1 MLIWCTTPFLMI
13 MNKAIHLLLLSLL
26 WCVSA
31 NAQPYCELNAYTVR
45 DGLAAN
51 KISAITQDING
62 LMWFGTWNGL
72 SYYDGYQ
79 FFSFRNELSGSQG
92 ITTNRITSLKKS
104 ATGNLW
110 CVTPDHRA
118 YLFNTSTCDFTDVN
132 RLISERYQHHAK
144 VRNVYPLTNGYTWV
158 VDADCGN
165 SYRVNDDSLQYAQ
178 AMHPCP
184 VPAQVGKGRHLKK
197 VMLDNDGREWVF
209 YQGGLKL
216 YGSKHHLKGNYE
228 YLVQQGD
235 NVLLATLHGRMMI
248 YNTAKDSFAELPLPK
263 GVERIND
270 MVALNDRQVLV
281 ATEKGIAMVEMLSHK
296 VQMHSVQTPEQ
307 PLAEVKKLFVDSRQ
321 RVWIFTDSP
330 GVQLFLPA
338 AGMLK
343 WMNTTDTGDPSYTR
357 SKIPFF
363 HQDRQEVVW
372 LIPNKGV
379 FAYYDEAAGRLESYR
394 LSTSTHQVTD
404 VSELNRAFVDR
415 EKNVWFTNFRDMNCI
430 NFKYHQF
437 HSQRLPR
444 NDEVR
449 SVMTDNRQR
458 TWVGTNLGC
467 LMVYDNSH
475 QLLGYVTPQGSITSQ
490 YTRFAQRIY
499 ALYQDKKGRVWVGS
513 KGDGLFVIEEK
524 NKVSRYRTDALNPYS
539 LSKDEVYCINAD
551 ERGRIWIATYGGGIN
566 YVEEDASGNLRF
578 IHAGNRLATYP
589 IADFSQVR
597 SVTPDDKG
605 NLYLSTTNGLIT
617 FSTAFDNPKDIRFY
631 VTRYNKGQ
639 ADHLLTAD
647 VLQTMVTQRGQ
658 VYVLTLGGGV
668 QRMTSPSPLKDSL
681 TFATLSQFNTDEGRV
696 QAAVEDRQGCLW
708 MIRENSINRY
718 YPDEDSLLCFGP
730 GVIGEEVE
738 LTESLPVYNASNNT
752 MVVAGYG
759 CFLSFCPDKVK
770 LSDYK
775 PSIAFTGV
783 QYQGEVKRQSII
795 NVREVDIPADMRN
808 LTIFFSALEY
818 ADKFM
823 VQYAYKLDGVDDK
836 WNYVGT
842 VNSASFN
849 RLPAGHHRLLVKS
862 SNCDGVMQDNITAL
876 NLYVHPTF
884 WETPW
889 AIVLYVLLGIAVI
902 VLAIYI
908 YKLKTKAEM
917 EQELNE
923 MKTKFFTEISHK
935 LRTPLTLI
943 GGPVTEILHKEKLT
957 QQVKSQL
964 EMVQRNTGQM
974 LELVNKMLHYS
985 KADDVYI
992 NDNDV
997 PESMTEVQ
1005 VDEQP
1010 AADAKEKLLV
1020 VEDNDDLRAFLV
1032 SILRMDYHVLT
1043 ASNGQ
1048 QGLEIAQSMMPDFII
1063 TDVMMPVMDGLTMV
1077 HQIKQNKDIC
1087 HIPIIVLSAKA
1098 SLEDRLQGLKEG
1110 IDDYI
1115 TKPFSALYLKLRVR
1129 NIIAQRHMLQQS
1141 YVEQLKPD
1149 NDETYQLD
1157 SPQIVDADR
1166 EMMQKLMEFLETHIS
1181 DTNLRIEDLAD
1192 AVHLGRSVFYGKI
1205 KSIVGMT
1212 PVDFL
1217 RHIRMQRAG
1226 ELIRRSNYS
1235 FSQIAYEV
1243 GYSDP
1248 KYFSKC
1254 FKKETGMSPSE
1265 YREKCPEKNE
1275 DTFVGS

>member
-1 MLIWCTTPFLMI
+1 

-26 WCVSA
+26 WCVTG
-31 NAQPYCELNAYTVR
+31 NAQPYCELSVYTVR

-62 LMWFGTWNGL
+62 VMWFGTWNGL

-79 FFSFRNELSGSQG
+79 FFSIRNELSGSQG
-92 ITTNRITSLKKS
+92 ITTNRIKSLKKS

-118 YLFNTSTCDFTDVN
+118 YLFNTSTCGFTDVN
-132 RLISERYQHHAK
+132 QLIVERYQHHPK
-144 VRNVYPLTNGYTWV
+144 VRNVYPLDNGYTWV

-165 SYRVNDDSLQYAQ
+165 SYRVRDDSLQYPE
-178 AMHPCP
+178 AMRPCP

-228 YLVQQGD
+228 YLLQQGD
-235 NVLLATLHGRMMI
+235 NVLLATLQGKMMI
-248 YNTAKDSFAELPLPK
+248 YNIASDRFTELLLPN

-270 MVALNDRQVLV
+270 MVALNDRQILV
-281 ATEKGIAMVEMLSHK
+281 ATEKGIAQVEILSRK
-296 VQMHSVQTPEQ
+296 VSMHSVQTPEQ
-307 PLAEVKKLFVDSRQ
+307 PFAEVRKLFVDSRQ

-330 GVQLFLPA
+330 GVQ
-338 AGMLK
+338 MLTPGTNIPK
-343 WMNTTDTGDPSYTR
+343 WMNTPDTADPSYSR
-357 SKIPFF
+357 SRVPFF

-372 LIPNKGV
+372 LIPHKGV
-379 FAYYDEAAGRLESYR
+379 FAYYDEATGRLVSYR
-394 LSTSTHQVTD
+394 LVTSTHQVTD
-404 VSELNRAFVDR
+404 VSELNRVFVDR
-415 EKNVWFTNFRDMNCI
+415 EKNVWFTSFRDVNCI

-437 HSQRLPR
+437 HCQRLPR

-449 SVMTDNRQR
+449 SVMTDSRKC
-458 TWVGTNLGC
+458 TWVGTNLGA
-467 LMVYDNSH
+467 LMVYDDSH
-475 QLLGYVTPQGSITSQ
+475 QLLGYVNPQGVIASQ

-499 ALYQDKKGRVWVGS
+499 ALYQDKKGRVWVGT
-513 KGDGLFVIEEK
+513 KGDGLYVIDEK
-524 NKVSRYRTDALNPYS
+524 NKVLHYRMDASNPYS
-539 LSKDEVYCINAD
+539 LSFDDVYCVKAD
-551 ERGRIWIATYGGGIN
+551 ERGRIWIATYGGGVN
-566 YVEEDASGNLRF
+566 YVEEGASGKLRF

-589 IADFSQVR
+589 LDEFSQVR
-597 SVTPDDKG
+597 SVTPDGKG

-617 FSTAFDNPKDIRFY
+617 LSTAFGNPKDIRFY
-631 VTRYNKGQ
+631 VTRQNKGQ
-639 ADHLLTAD
+639 AEHLLTAD
-647 VLQTMVTQRGQ
+647 VLQTMVTKSGQ
-658 VYVLTLGGGV
+658 VYILTLGGSV
-668 QRMTSPSPLKDSL
+668 QRMNSPSPLKDSL
-681 TFATLSQFNTDEGRV
+681 TFTTLSQFNTDEGRV
-696 QAAVEDRQGCLW
+696 QAVVEDRQGFLW

-718 YPDEDSLLCFGP
+718 QPVTDEVLCYGP

-738 LTESLPVYNASNNT
+738 LTESLPVYNAADNT
-752 MVVAGYG
+752 IVVAGHG

-783 QYQGEVKRQSII
+783 QYQGEVKRHSII
-795 NVREVDIPADMRN
+795 NVKEVEIPADKRN

-889 AIVLYVLLGIAVI
+889 AVVLYVLMGIAVV

-943 GGPVTEILHKEKLT
+943 GGPVTEILDKEELGRH
-957 QQVKSQL
+957 VKSQL
-964 EMVQRNTGQM
+964 EMVQRNTSQM
-974 LELVNKMLHYS
+974 LELVNKMLHYG

-992 NDNDV
+992 NDDSV
-997 PESMTEVQ
+997 PDNLPAVQTE
-1005 VDEQP
+1005 EQP
-1010 AADAKEKLLV
+1010 ATDGKDKLLI
-1020 VEDNDDLRAFLV
+1020 VEDNDDLRDFLV
-1032 SILRMDYHVLT
+1032 SILRTDFHVLM

-1048 QGLEIAQSMMPDFII
+1048 QGLEIAQGMMPDFII

-1166 EMMQKLMEFLETHIS
+1166 EMMQKLMEFLETRIS
-1181 DTNLRIEDLAD
+1181 DASLRIEDLAD

-1265 YREKCPEKNE
+1265 YREKCPEKNA